1 MSSFAERAQSF
12 GSIATNYDRLRP
24 SAPPEAVDWLVPSG
38 AVTAVDVAA
47 GTGLFTRLLAERVPK
62 VYAVEPDDRMREVL
76 AQRSPGV
83 TVLKGTGEQIPL
95 PDASVDAVY
104 VSSAWHWLDES
115 RAVPETARVLRD
127 GGRLGVLWTARDR
140 DIEWVRDLDRLPGQP
155 LMDPAAEDRHRWR
168 RDVGVEGDARF
179 TNVARAN
186 FAFTRPMLLDDAVA
200 MIATYSRVIT
210 ASRADR
216 DAVLSRAHEMLRERF
231 GDVAEVDFPMR
242 ARCWRGD
249 RIAR

>member
-12 GSIATNYDRLRP
+12 GSIATDYDRLRP
-24 SAPPEAVDWLVPSG
+24 SAPPEAVDWLVPPG
-38 AVTAVDVAA
+38 AAVAVDVAA
-47 GTGLFTRLLAERVPK
+47 GTGLFTRLLAERVPQ

-76 AQRSPGV
+76 AQRSSNV
-83 TVLKGTGEQIPL
+83 TVLNGTGEQIPL

-115 RAVPETARVLRD
+115 RAVPEIARVLRD

-140 DIEWVRDLDRLPGQP
+140 DVEWVRDLDRLPGQP
-155 LMDPAAEDRHRWR
+155 LMDRSAEDRHRWR
-168 RDVGVEGDARF
+168 RDVGAEGDARF

-186 FAFTRPMLLDDAVA
+186 FAFTRPMLLDDAVG
-200 MIATYSRVIT
+200 MVATYSRVIT
-210 ASRADR
+210 ASEADR
-216 DAVLSRAHEMLRERF
+216 SAVLTRAREMLLARF
-231 GDVAEVDFPMR
+231 GDVEEIDFPMR
-242 ARCWRGD
+242 SWCWRGD